1 MPQKALVIVPTYNE
15 KENIQKVVPLL
26 FEQFKKVKN
35 WDMGVLVVDDT
46 SPDKTY
52 EVVKQ
57 MQQHN
62 KKLHLLVNS
71 KKSGLGGAY
80 LKGMDKAFNQLG
92 AEVVFEFDA
101 DLSHDPTKI
110 PQFMEEIDKGAD
122 MVLGSRYMKGGSIPA
137 DWGFD
142 RKFMSVVGNLI
153 IRTILTNFVIKDWT
167 GGYRAIRKKVY
178 QKVAAG
184 LEEAQFMG
192 YTFQIGFLNNAVREG
207 YKIVEIPFHFIDR
220 TIGESKLPLSY
231 MKDTLMYL
239 FKLRIK
245 DILESRIFKFLVVGG
260 TGTLIQLTS
269 LQIFRAMLPTFT
281 LGLITNF
288 LVAVFAS
295 IEVAIVAN
303 FILNNA
309 WTFADKKLEKS
320 KMFGKFLQ
328 FNLTSSGSIIIQ
340 LIVNFL
346 GEKFVGIFDLFTL
359 PIIGMTIDTG
369 LVFVATGIIIG
380 LFWNF
385 FAYNKFIWKTK

>member
-1 MPQKALVIVPTYNE
+1 
-15 KENIQKVVPLL
+15 
-26 FEQFKKVKN
+26 
-35 WDMGVLVVDDT
+35 
-46 SPDKTY
+46 
-52 EVVKQ
+52 
-57 MQQHN
+57 
-62 KKLHLLVNS
+62 
-71 KKSGLGGAY
+71 
-80 LKGMDKAFNQLG
+80 MDKAFNLLG